1 MRALWSG
8 VLSFGLINIPIKLFS
23 ATAGTKAQFSYLH
36 KTDLSPIRYAKVCKK
51 DGQELTQDDLVKGYE
66 YDEGDYVILTKEDFA
81 KINMNRSET
90 IDVLS
95 FVKEDEIDTMYF
107 EKPYFLEP
115 DKGAAKAYTLLR
127 ESLKKSKKVGVAKF
141 IIHNREHLG
150 IIKPNE
156 ELLILE
162 QMRFEDEIQ
171 TSDALK
177 IPQHETVRAKELHMA
192 TSFIDHLTE
201 HFKPEDYEDTYKEKL
216 EKLIREKKKGNT
228 KKIKVDFETPVPTK
242 KSADLMLL
250 LKESL
255 EKAKYQQHAVN

>member
-8 VLSFGLINIPIKLFS
+8 VISFGLINIPIKLYS

-51 DGQELTQDDLVKGYE
+51 DGRELTQDDLVKGYE
-66 YDEGDYVILTKEDFA
+66 YEEGDYVILTKEDFQ
-81 KINMNRSET
+81 KLDLKRSET
-90 IDVLS
+90 IDVVA
-95 FVKEDEIDTMYF
+95 FVKEDEIDSMYF

-115 DKGAAKAYTLLR
+115 DKGAVKAYSLLR
-127 ESLKKSKKVGVAKF
+127 ESLKKSKKVGIAKF

-156 ELLILE
+156 ELIILE
-162 QMRFEDEIQ
+162 QMRFEDELQ
-171 TSDALK
+171 TPDKLK
-177 IPQHETVRAKELHMA
+177 IPKHETVRAKELQMA

-201 HFKPEDYEDTYKEKL
+201 HFKPEEYDDTYHLKL
-216 EKLIREKKKGNT
+216 EKMIKDKKKGT
-228 KKIKVDFETPVPTK
+228 KKIKIDVEETVPAK
-242 KSADLMLL
+242 KSADLMSL

-255 EKAKYQQHAVN
+255 EKAKYQQHSAVN